1 MASNSRD
8 LDEDDVRSRP
18 ARSTRPR
25 TKDRPDYSKA
35 KQALV
40 IAVDR
45 GRTTC
50 ITLDS
55 QAGNSQAG
63 NSQTGNNQG
72 DEVITAMKS
81 RELGRKSVVVGDV
94 VGIVGDTT
102 GDAGTLARIVTVSP
116 RKNSLTRTVD
126 DSAEMERMIVAN
138 VEQMAIVIASAN
150 PEPRH
155 GFVDRAL
162 VVAFDQGIKPIIIV
176 TKCDLADAKEFLT
189 SYDDLEVEILKTQRG
204 ADLSQIRTALSNKK
218 TVLLGHSG
226 VGKSTLVNAL
236 VDSADR
242 ATGIV
247 NEVTGRGRHTSSS
260 ALALRLNPLSPAEN
274 KSGLRETGWIIDTPG
289 VRSFGVAHID
299 SKRVIGAF
307 TEFSEAIE
315 HCPKN
320 CSHNEESCALNSW
333 DLDATSKSRLE
344 SLRRLMQ
351 A

>member
-1 MASNSRD
+1 LVSKSRD

-25 TKDRPDYSKA
+25 TKDRPDYSNA

-50 ITLDS
+50 ITLEPATKS
-55 QAGNSQAG
+55 
-63 NSQTGNNQG
+63 

-81 RELGRKSVVVGDV
+81 RELGRKSVVVGDI

-102 GDAGTLARIVTVSP
+102 GDVGTLARIVTVAP

-138 VEQMAIVIASAN
+138 VDQMAIVIASAN

-189 SYDDLEVEILKTQRG
+189 AYDDLDIEILKTQRG
-204 ADLSQIRTALSNKK
+204 ADLSEIRATLTNKK

-236 VDSADR
+236 VDAADR

-260 ALALRLNPLSPAEN
+260 ALALRLNPTSLAERDFGA
-274 KSGLRETGWIIDTPG
+274 SETGWIIDTPG

-333 DLDATSKSRLE
+333 DLDVTSKSRLE

>member
-1 MASNSRD
+1 MVSKSRD

-25 TKDRPDYSKA
+25 TKDRPDYSNA

-50 ITLDS
+50 ITLEPATKS
-55 QAGNSQAG
+55 
-63 NSQTGNNQG
+63 

-81 RELGRKSVVVGDV
+81 RELGRKSVVVGDI

-102 GDAGTLARIVTVSP
+102 GDVGTLARIVTVAP

-138 VEQMAIVIASAN
+138 VDQMAIVIASAN

-189 SYDDLEVEILKTQRG
+189 AYDDLEIEILKTQRG
-204 ADLSQIRTALSNKK
+204 ADLSEIRATLTNKK

-236 VDSADR
+236 VDAADR

-260 ALALRLNPLSPAEN
+260 ALALRLNPTSLAERDFGA
-274 KSGLRETGWIIDTPG
+274 SETGWIIDTPG

-333 DLDATSKSRLE
+333 DLDVTSKSRLG

>member
-1 MASNSRD
+1 LASNSRD

-55 QAGNSQAG
+55 QVGNSQTGNSQAG
-63 NSQTGNNQG
+63 NSQG

-204 ADLSQIRTALSNKK
+204 ADLSQIRAALSNKK

>member
-1 MASNSRD
+1 LVSKSRD

-25 TKDRPDYSKA
+25 TKDRPDYSNA

-50 ITLDS
+50 ITLEPATKS
-55 QAGNSQAG
+55 
-63 NSQTGNNQG
+63 

-81 RELGRKSVVVGDV
+81 RELGRKSVVVGDI

-102 GDAGTLARIVTVSP
+102 GDVGTLARIVTVAP

-138 VEQMAIVIASAN
+138 VDQMAIVIASAN

-189 SYDDLEVEILKTQRG
+189 AYDDLDIEILKTQRG
-204 ADLSQIRTALSNKK
+204 ADLSEIRATLTNKK

-236 VDSADR
+236 VDAADR

-260 ALALRLNPLSPAEN
+260 ALALRLNPTSLAERDFGA
-274 KSGLRETGWIIDTPG
+274 SESGWIIDTPG

-333 DLDATSKSRLE
+333 DLDVTSKSRLE